1 MFEGK
6 TVLVTGGSQG
16 IGRSICETF
25 AAQGASV
32 AFLYVGE
39 PERAKETLEALGT
52 NAKAYVCDVADYTQ
66 CEKTVKQVLA
76 DFGTV
81 DILVNNAGITRDKLV
96 LAMSP
101 EDFDAVVDVNLKG
114 AFHMI
119 KLLYPVFLRKKQ
131 GKIVNVS
138 SVSGLMGNAGQTNY
152 SASKA
157 GIIGLT
163 KSIAKELASRG
174 ITCNAIAPGFIRTDM
189 TAGLDADVIAKN
201 IPLRRM
207 GEAWEVARLVAF
219 LASENANYIT
229 GEVIRID
236 GGIAM

>member
-189 TAGLDADVIAKN
+189 TAGFDADVIAKN

>member
-52 NAKAYVCDVADYTQ
+52 NAKAYVCDVADYIQ

-189 TAGLDADVIAKN
+189 TAGFDADVIAKN

>member
-152 SASKA
+152 SASEA

-189 TAGLDADVIAKN
+189 TAGFDADVIAKN